1 MDQLDNHHST
11 AENHLLEMMKQHI
24 GNGLPFHYT
33 TNCKN
38 FIEIYYTKLFVKLRF
53 GSNFSTKY

>member
-38 FIEIYYTKLFVKLRF
+38 FIEIYYTKTFF
-53 GSNFSTKY
+53 